1 MATSTYIV
9 GVAIAAVAI
18 AYFYMWRRGKLSRA
32 RSVGISLIAIGAII
46 AAFGIIF
53 FLQGNSIVGPH
64 SSFMYSNPK
73 WVVNG
78 GVIAAVGAGI
88 IVSGIVISL
97 RHPRSL
103 GKS

>member
-1 MATSTYIV
+1 MPATMIIII
-9 GVAIAAVAI
+9 GVAIVSIAI
-18 AYFYMWRRGKLSRA
+18 AYFYKRKI
-32 RSVGISLIAIGAII
+32 GIPLIGIGAVI

-78 GVIAAVGAGI
+78 GVIAAAGVGL
-88 IVSGIVISL
+88 IVFGVAISL
-97 RHPRSL
+97 RRPRS
-103 GKS
+103 